1 MPSLYEINE
10 TRKSFLDQIASGE
23 IPEEA
28 ISDTL
33 EALDGEFNDKA
44 DDTACYIKQLL
55 SDAQAIKTEA
65 DNLTERA
72 AAKKHKADRLM
83 DYLYQQFKDRGKDKL
98 ETARNIL
105 KIRKNPPSVQI
116 DDEDAFIGWAQSSK
130 ETNLLTIHDPTV
142 NKTAVK
148 NALKAGEEIP
158 HAQLVSG
165 EKLTL
170 K

>member
-1 MPSLYEINE
+1 MPSLYEINQ
-10 TRKSFLDQIASGE
+10 TRKEFLDQIASGE

-28 ISDTL
+28 IADTL
-33 EALDGEFNDKA
+33 ESLDGEFDDKA

-65 DNLTERA
+65 DNLSKRA
-72 AAKKHKADRLM
+72 AAKKHKADSLM
-83 DYLYQQFKDRGKDKL
+83 DYLYQQFKTRGKDKL
-98 ETARNIL
+98 ETTRNVL
-105 KIRKNPPSVQI
+105 KIRKNPPAVQI
-116 DDEDAFIGWAQSSK
+116 DDEAAFIGWAQTEK
-130 ETNLLTIHDPTV
+130 KNDFLTIKDPTV
-142 NKTAVK
+142 NKNSIN

-158 HAQLVSG
+158 HAQLVFG